1 MKSRP
6 CLANWK
12 RRTIAAKEGRR
23 QKHEVEEETQ
33 IFGLKGSLRDSKERD
48 LDLREEAVEAAR
60 LEVVVNGVVWTS
72 VTAGGGGGGGSVPA
86 DTDHSTTA
94 ATTIGPAASHVL
106 EDGSKNNRDNHLTAS
121 SQGERFEEEEEEEGR
136 ECGTHCVFPSRR
148 SV

>member
-1 MKSRP
+1 MRNSKSWFKLQREE
-6 CLANWK
+6 
-12 RRTIAAKEGRR
+12 AKY
-23 QKHEVEEETQ
+23 
-33 IFGLKGSLRDSKERD
+33 RD

-60 LEVVVNGVVWTS
+60 FKVVVNGVVRTG
-72 VTAGGGGGGGSVPA
+72 VAGGVTSPA